1 MKKNILIAFLLI
13 SHVPY
18 LTSIAFAKKVKFSV
32 DMDTITPN
40 INGIHITGDFQ
51 DEAGFPVDWD
61 PATTQMTQEGVTSIY
76 SVVLDIPAFRH
87 YEFKFV
93 NGIFGYEV
101 EFVPLESRVGYLFN
115 DNRWIY
121 IDSLA
126 NDTQIVKPVIYGMNA
141 PAGKHLLRFKVD
153 MRNEA
158 SISPNGVH
166 IAGNFQGWDTTATYL
181 YSFDGNIYEYIAYV
195 DTGMPSFEHE
205 FKYFNGNSSGTQENV
220 PIACSNAYANRGV
233 YVSKD
238 TVLIA
243 VCFSQCSPCAG
254 NGISENDLSS
264 SINIFPNPSSDGKFQ
279 VVSYNS
285 EITNIEVYNSFGTK
299 IFETP
304 TIVQLPNYP
313 ITVNLPLGAGNGIY
327 FLRIESND
335 RIASSKLVIE

>member
-1 MKKNILIAFLLI
+1 MKKKFFFFSLLLF
-13 SHVPY
+13 SAG
-18 LTSIAFAKKVKFSV
+18 AFAKKVKFSV

-51 DEAGFPVDWD
+51 DEAGFPMDWD
-61 PATTQMTQEGVTSIY
+61 PATTQMTQEGITSIY
-76 SVVLDIPAFRH
+76 SVVLDIPAFRS

-101 EFVPLESRVGYLFN
+101 EFVPVESRVGYLFN

-166 IAGNFQGWDTTATYL
+166 VAGNFQAWDTAATRL
-181 YSFDGNIYEYIAYV
+181 YSFDGNIFEYIAYV
-195 DTGMPSFEHE
+195 DSGMPSFEHE
-205 FKYFNGNSSGTQENV
+205 FKYFNGNASGTEEDVPLACENSY
-220 PIACSNAYANRGV
+220 SNRNV

-254 NGISENDLSS
+254 NSVSENEFSS
-264 SINIFPNPSSDGKFQ
+264 TVSIFPNPSSGEFVIQSPESIIESIKVYDIMGNL
-279 VVSYNS
+279 VSQRISGSKS
-285 EITNIEVYNSFGTK
+285 EILKLDDSGMYFIRAEV
-299 IFETP
+299 
-304 TIVQLPNYP
+304 
-313 ITVNLPLGAGNGIY
+313 NG
-327 FLRIESND
+327 RIS
-335 RIASSKLVIE
+335 SSKLVIE